1 MLTRGTEDEPLTLL
15 LGGYP
20 DFYRGV
26 ERAIRG
32 GGAPPVTLGEAAAV
46 MDVIESA
53 IHSSRTGTVV
63 ALSP

>member
-32 GGAPPVTLGEAAAV
+32 GEHHL
-46 MDVIESA
+46 
-53 IHSSRTGTVV
+53 
-63 ALSP
+63 